1 MKEVLKKE
9 FFYAGL
15 FNSVK
20 LQTNISKQN
29 SPFEIHMLN
38 INTYIVKTFLRE
50 IKYDKFYTYKNLF
63 KKSFFLIYLS
73 FACYSPIFLYHKDQ
87 QRKMRQTRGIL
98 LKIFFFFLSS
108 MYFQLQKMSLKLFS
122 VILAILSFL
131 STINLVVGSE

>member
-9 FFYAGL
+9 LFYAGL

-73 FACYSPIFLYHKDQ
+73 FAFYSPIFLYHKDQ
-87 QRKMRQTRGIL
+87 QRKMR
-98 LKIFFFFLSS
+98 
-108 MYFQLQKMSLKLFS
+108 
-122 VILAILSFL
+122 
-131 STINLVVGSE
+131 